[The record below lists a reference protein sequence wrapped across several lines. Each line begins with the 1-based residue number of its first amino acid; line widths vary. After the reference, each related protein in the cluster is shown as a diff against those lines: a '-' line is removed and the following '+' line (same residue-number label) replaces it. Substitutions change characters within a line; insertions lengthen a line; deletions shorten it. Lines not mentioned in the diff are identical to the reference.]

1 MMKPDTPAANE
12 TQVSSDC
19 KGYLSLEQFACG
31 LLGWLLLAI
40 LKPQWNIFLE
50 DISTQTGVILRDL
63 YYA

>member
-19 KGYLSLEQFACG
+19 KGCRSLEQFVCG

-40 LKPQWNIFLE
+40 LKPRWEIFLE
-50 DISTQTGVILRDL
+50 HVF
-63 YYA
+63 